1 MVFVRNDGRVFHF
14 CTAKCRKNFNLKRNP
29 RKVRWTKAYRVLH
42 NHDMANDSTYD
53 FERRRN
59 RVPKYDRELWRKAM
73 EVIDKVSDIQY
84 RRQVQHKVERKREH
98 ALKILSSKSAERLGF
113 SRADPLMLQNPAL
126 TRMERL
132 RAARLEENNR
142 VVKPI
147 FKRHE
152 RQLFAEAERVH
163 ALVDQEVEPLGVAEA
178 VGSVGTAG
186 TLETATAGGAAAA
199 AEAVVGAG
207 GAANQVANQVAE
219 QAANQAVSGFSGVS
233 GVSSDSLSRQPGQ
246 RHHHRFH
253 SYERDKK

>member
-1 MVFVRNDGRVFHF
+1 MPRIEKCSFCSKSVYPGKGMTFVRNDGRVFRF

-59 RVPKYDRELWRKAM
+59 RIPKYDRELWQKAM

-84 RRQVQHKVERKREH
+84 RRQLQHRVERKREH

-126 TRMERL
+126 TRMERV
-132 RAARLEENNR
+132 RAARLLENNR
-142 VVKPI
+142 PVKPI

-152 RQLFAEAERVH
+152 RQMFAEAERVR
-163 ALVDQEVEPLGVAEA
+163 AVVDAEVEPVDGGVSAVSAVSAEA
-178 VGSVGTAG
+178 VGVAPVGAAPASAS
-186 TLETATAGGAAAA
+186 EAVSAAVSQAAAA
-199 AEAVVGAG
+199 PA
-207 GAANQVANQVAE
+207 QP
-219 QAANQAVSGFSGVS
+219 SGH
-233 GVSSDSLSRQPGQ
+233 
-246 RHHHRFH
+246 RHHHRYH